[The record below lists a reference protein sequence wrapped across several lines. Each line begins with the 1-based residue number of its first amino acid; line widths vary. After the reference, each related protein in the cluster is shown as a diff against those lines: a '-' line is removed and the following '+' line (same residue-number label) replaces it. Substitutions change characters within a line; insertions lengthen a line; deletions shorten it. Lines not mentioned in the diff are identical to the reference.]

1 MRVCLFTG
9 GDRKVIVDNGYLYVL
24 FIAFICICIFFAASC
39 EFAMITS
46 SDILDGGGR
55 GSFSLGE
62 SWLREE
68 KRREE
73 REYE

>member
-1 MRVCLFTG
+1 MGIYMFCLLL
-9 GDRKVIVDNGYLYVL
+9 LYV
-24 FIAFICICIFFAASC
+24 FAYFFAASC